1 MGSAW
6 QADNAA
12 ILDILKFFRFEN
24 ASQESQQGYLSP
36 LYTNKKGGIRCNV
49 CKYWFHPECAGV
61 TQEEYQQALKWKEK
75 REVDI
80 WACASCESSN
90 EAIDNKIKEINA
102 KVDEVKKDVTQLGDK
117 QDKVELREQVMVT
130 RVDKQDS
137 EIKELR
143 DRMAQMEA
151 DSGKGRFQ

>member
-1 MGSAW
+1 MPPKKANK
-6 QADNAA
+6 DTC
-12 ILDILKFFRFEN
+12 LHCKTTCKTV
-24 ASQESQQGYLSP
+24 P
-36 LYTNKKGGIRCNV
+36 TNKKGGIRCNV
-49 CKYWFHPECAGV
+49 CKYWFHPECAGL

-117 QDKVELREQVMVT
+117 QDKVELREQVMAT
-130 RVDKQDS
+130 RVDNQDS
-137 EIKELR
+137 YISCASIKSNHPQSQTKFHNSEK
-143 DRMAQMEA
+143 
-151 DSGKGRFQ
+151 SI